1 MALSR
6 MWFGGDALERASTIV
21 GSHKHGD
28 VEQVYCTDA
37 ADAAKPDV
45 RKSRW
50 RDPTVD
56 AERMPLLAV
65 TCF

>member
-37 ADAAKPDV
+37 TDAADAADAAKPVNDEHV
-45 RKSRW
+45 RRW
-50 RDPTVD
+50 RNP
-56 AERMPLLAV
+56 RR
-65 TCF
+65 